1 MTEKTVAGQ
10 IAGNI
15 MFKDAEH
22 REFFVT
28 HLPKC
33 RYRDEY
39 HAALV
44 YCLGIQADTRKK
56 AGEIYDFKSGCIRTE
71 CLHGGWLTDE
81 GAKAVR
87 LAFSLYCSGTPS
99 IHDYDDAKEQLTE
112 CRLYAVDELFASC
125 HAKYFWQAVK
135 LRYPGY
141 CRKNDQGG

>member
-1 MTEKTVAGQ
+1 MTEKTVAEQ

-81 GAKAVR
+81 GAN
-87 LAFSLYCSGTPS
+87 
-99 IHDYDDAKEQLTE
+99 YDDAKEQLTE

-141 CRKNDQGG
+141 C